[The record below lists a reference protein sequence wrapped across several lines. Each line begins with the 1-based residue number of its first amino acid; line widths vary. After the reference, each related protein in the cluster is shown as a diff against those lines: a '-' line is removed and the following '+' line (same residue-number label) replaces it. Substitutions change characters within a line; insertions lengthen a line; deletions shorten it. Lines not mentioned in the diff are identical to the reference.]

1 MSNYKKNIITKILS
15 KKLTLNII
23 HTDDII
29 NSIKILLNNNIKP
42 GSYCIKNK
50 DNIKIHNLINIL
62 NKDLKRKIKVKY
74 ENKSTNVNFNNN
86 LRVLPKWKQV
96 KNLKNKI
103 LIAFKDE
110 INKN

>member
-1 MSNYKKNIITKILS
+1 ME
-15 KKLTLNII
+15 
-23 HTDDII
+23 I
-29 NSIKILLNNNIKP
+29 NSLFETPAKHIANRSTVANAAVMNP
-42 GSYCIKNK
+42 SWTCPYH
-50 DNIKIHNLINIL
+50 KIHNLINIL